1 MPNAFRIPE
10 EEWQKAHQ
18 WALKMRPTDEEFV
31 GRHCYKLG
39 SDPYDWPGWYILQD
53 IRLTKDDIPERE
65 QKEIVLTLHTMFPGF
80 EPEKYMV
87 AAECMFR
94 SQPIFE
100 KAIMVAAKSW
110 SSSMSWFDI
119 SVSVCIRIMGGS
131 HGMGGA
137 LIAERLNFDTT
148 TAKLEKLLEF
158 AHQQL
163 LPWTLGSLS
172 RGKDLSLRL

>member
-1 MPNAFRIPE
+1 
-10 EEWQKAHQ
+10 
-18 WALKMRPTDEEFV
+18 
-31 GRHCYKLG
+31 
-39 SDPYDWPGWYILQD
+39 
-53 IRLTKDDIPERE
+53 
-65 QKEIVLTLHTMFPGF
+65 
-80 EPEKYMV
+80 
-87 AAECMFR
+87 
-94 SQPIFE
+94 
-100 KAIMVAAKSW
+100 
-110 SSSMSWFDI
+110 MSWFDI